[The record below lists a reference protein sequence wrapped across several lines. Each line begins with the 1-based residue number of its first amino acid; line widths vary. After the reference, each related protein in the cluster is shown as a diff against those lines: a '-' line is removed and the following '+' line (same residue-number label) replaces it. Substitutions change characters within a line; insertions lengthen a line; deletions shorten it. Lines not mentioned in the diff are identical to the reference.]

1 MKGNALELVQ
11 EGLCLGCIPVCQI
24 VAGAE
29 LQTLQVVQ
37 LLQGPDADICDVGVH
52 SRKAEPSQQRES
64 ASNGCQPNIGD
75 AVTAVDVQ
83 LQQLGQACCQVAQA
97 CRGATTKVN
106 TLELASFVHTLQ
118 TRKHKCV

>member
-1 MKGNALELVQ
+1 MLQQ
-11 EGLCLGCIPVCQI
+11 ELCLGCTPVCQV

-37 LLQGPDADICDVGVH
+37 LLQGPDANICDVGVH
-52 SRKAEPSQQRES
+52 SRKAELSQQRES

-83 LQQLGQACCQVAQA
+83 LQ
-97 CRGATTKVN
+97 
-106 TLELASFVHTLQ
+106 
-118 TRKHKCV
+118 